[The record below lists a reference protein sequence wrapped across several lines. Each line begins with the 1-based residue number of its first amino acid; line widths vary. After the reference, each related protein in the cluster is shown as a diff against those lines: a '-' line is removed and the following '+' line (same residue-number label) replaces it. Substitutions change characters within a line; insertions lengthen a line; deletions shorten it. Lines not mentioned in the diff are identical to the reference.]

1 MLEYGCLPIWVRN
14 ESGKL
19 ICAGLP
25 EDLVHHYELEELLKE
40 ISKEYDALYINNS
53 VEFSYQGFRTKEDE
67 TLFILYPSC
76 LHQDKCTLL
85 LNFLPLTAQI
95 LTDTMLDSP
104 PQ

>member
-67 TLFILYPSC
+67 ILFIQKVYR
-76 LHQDKCTLL
+76 
-85 LNFLPLTAQI
+85 AVE
-95 LTDTMLDSP
+95 MLKSVASGKYEIVVDGI
-104 PQ
+104 

>member
-1 MLEYGCLPIWVRN
+1 MKSITFMLEYGCLPIWVRN

-67 TLFILYPSC
+67 TLFIQKVYR
-76 LHQDKCTLL
+76 
-85 LNFLPLTAQI
+85 AVE
-95 LTDTMLDSP
+95 MLKSVASGKYEIVVDGI
-104 PQ
+104 